1 MTIDRHRARDLLL
14 ALLGILALLLKYR
27 LARFGGVLVHDY
39 GGNLAA
45 SFAAFFILKLPA
57 VPSRFRLAIAAV
69 LTLLATQL
77 FEATNGFGFMSNIYD
92 PGDYLA
98 NAVGVG
104 LALGVEGITLL
115 ASRLLRATAATKV

>member
-1 MTIDRHRARDLLL
+1 MVCP
-14 ALLGILALLLKYR
+14 G
-27 LARFGGVLVHDY
+27 DY
-39 GGNLAA
+39 AA
-45 SFAAFFILKLPA
+45 P
-57 VPSRFRLAIAAV
+57 
-69 LTLLATQL
+69 
-77 FEATNGFGFMSNIYD
+77 NGFGFMSNIYD